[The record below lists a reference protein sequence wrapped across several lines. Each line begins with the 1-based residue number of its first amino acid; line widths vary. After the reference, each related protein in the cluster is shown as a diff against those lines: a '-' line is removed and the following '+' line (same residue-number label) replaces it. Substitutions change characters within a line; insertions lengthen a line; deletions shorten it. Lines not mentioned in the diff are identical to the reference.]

1 MKRNRILALLLVLAM
16 AMSSLI
22 GCSPTTEAPEKPA
35 ETEVSEEPK
44 KDEAKETEEP
54 KEEEKEEEKEEPSE
68 KVEESADK
76 QEIEITDQNG
86 RVIKVTYPVE
96 RIAVMQHH
104 SLDILTQLG
113 VQDKIVLTEDNLE
126 KDLGEYITEIWPG
139 VKDLPRGGTLSEPN
153 VEAIAAVNPDLVL
166 VAAQANPD
174 AVEALDK
181 LGIPTLTITLRGE
194 GKQDEAQSPR
204 LADADK
210 AYTDGLQWVVETY
223 GKLTGVE
230 EKAKKLWDFC
240 MASREIVNEKVDDIA
255 DDERVR
261 VFVAMPENT
270 TYGNDKYV
278 GTQLLRAGAV
288 NVTAE
293 DIQGNGP
300 YNAEQ
305 LANWNPDYII
315 VQDRYMDLYD
325 MFTTDPQYAELNA
338 VKEGNVIISP
348 YWTKPWGNPDTDSI
362 ALGELWLAHKFY
374 PEKISSE
381 EVLER
386 AKAFYS
392 EFYGTEFT
400 GEVD

>member
-1 MKRNRILALLLVLAM
+1 MKRNRLFTLLIAFIILIV
-16 AMSSLI
+16 SIS
-22 GCSPTTEAPEKPA
+22 GCTTKAPEKPKEEVKQEVVA
-35 ETEVSEEPK
+35 EK
-44 KDEAKETEEP
+44 KDEAKEAKDEAKDESKGVVFGETYVT
-54 KEEEKEEEKEEPSE
+54 KEEME
-68 KVEESADK
+68 
-76 QEIEITDQNG
+76 DQNG
-86 RVIKVTYPVE
+86 RMVSVVYPVN
-96 RIAVMQHH
+96 RIACMQHH

-113 VQDKIVLTEDNLE
+113 VQDKIVMTEDNLE
-126 KDLGEYITEIWPG
+126 KDLGDYITKIWSA
-139 VKDLPRGGTLSEPN
+139 VKELPRGGTLSEPN
-153 VEAIAAVNPDLVL
+153 VEAIAEVNPDLVL

-174 AVEALDK
+174 AVAALEK
-181 LGIPTLTITLRGE
+181 LNIPTLVITLRGE
-194 GKQDEAQSPR
+194 GKQAQAQSPR

-210 AYTDGLQWVVETY
+210 AYTDGLKWVVQTY
-223 GKLTGVE
+223 GKLTDSAE
-230 EKAKKLWDFC
+230 RAKKLWDFC
-240 MASREIVNEKVDDIA
+240 MESREIVNAKVDDIA
-255 DDERVR
+255 EEDRVK
-261 VFVAMPENT
+261 VFVAMPENK

-288 NVTAE
+288 NVAAA

-325 MFTTDPQYAELNA
+325 MFTKDPEYAELKA
-338 VKEGNVIISP
+338 VKENKVIISP

-374 PEKISSE
+374 PDKISSE

-392 EFYGTEFT
+392 EFYETEFT

>member
-1 MKRNRILALLLVLAM
+1 MKRNRILALLLVLM
-16 AMSSLI
+16 MVFSSVV
-22 GCSPTTEAPEKPA
+22 GCKPATVAPEKPA
-35 ETEVSEEPK
+35 TEVTEEPK
-44 KDEAKETEEP
+44 KEATEDKKEDEKKPEES
-54 KEEEKEEEKEEPSE
+54 EKEEPNKSE
-68 KVEESADK
+68 PVEK

-86 RVIKVTYPVE
+86 RSVKVKYPVE
-96 RIAVMQHH
+96 RIACMQHH
-104 SLDILTQLG
+104 SFDILTQLG
-113 VQDKIVLTEDNLE
+113 VHDKIVLTEDKLE
-126 KDLGEYITEIWPG
+126 KNLGEYITKIYPG

-153 VEAIAAVNPDLVL
+153 VEAIAAVKPDLVL

-174 AVEALDK
+174 AVAGLEK
-181 LGIPTLTITLRGE
+181 LGIPTLVITLRGE
-194 GKQDEAQSPR
+194 GKQAEAQSPR

-230 EKAKKLWDFC
+230 EKAKKLWEFC
-240 MASREIVNEKVDDIA
+240 MESREMVNSKVDDIA
-255 DDERVR
+255 DDQRVR
-261 VFVAMPENT
+261 VFVAMPENK

-288 NVTAE
+288 NVTAA

-325 MFTTDPQYAELNA
+325 MFTKDAQYAELKA
-338 VKEGNVIISP
+338 VKEGKVIISP

-374 PEKISSE
+374 PDKISKEDVES
-381 EVLER
+381 R
-386 AKAFYS
+386 AKTFYS

-400 GEVD
+400 GVVE